1 LYASNTV
8 ANVIQTRTEEGKKVW
23 QEFGQEFGKRWRE
36 RLKKMR
42 KTSTANAIGKNK
54 ARTTYLQVQKP
65 QTPGITIIKAPP
77 TPDLQGNPIL
87 YANVP
92 E

>member
-8 ANVIQTRTEEGKKVW
+8 ANVIQTRAEEGKKVW
-23 QEFGQEFGKRWRE
+23 QEFGKSLGKVAGKIEKDEE
-36 RLKKMR
+36 RHPLPMPL
-42 KTSTANAIGKNK
+42 